1 MDFSEVL
8 VMSEVPL
15 KCTGIAAILIK
26 KLEKES
32 KVLLLKRAGTVLPD
46 AWCYIGGS
54 IEEGETAWEAALRE
68 IKEETGI
75 SLPYL
80 YISNQYDQ
88 IYSAKDNYIYMA
100 PVFVG
105 YVPENQ
111 QVILNHEH
119 SAYKWM
125 SFAEAIETAA
135 LPGNDKVLMSVE
147 KHFAKKSPP
156 DFLRAGKLEEAR

>member
-1 MDFSEVL
+1 MPG
-8 VMSEVPL
+8 VPI

-80 YISNQYDQ
+80 YVSNQYDQ

-105 YVPENQ
+105 YVEEHQ
-111 QVILNHEH
+111 EVILNHEH
-119 SAYKWM
+119 SAYRWM

-135 LPGNDKVLMSVE
+135 LPGNDEVLMSVE
-147 KHFAKKSPP
+147 KHFAQKNPP
-156 DFLRAGKLEEAR
+156 EFLRAGKLEKAR

>member
-1 MDFSEVL
+1 
-8 VMSEVPL
+8 MSEVPIR
-15 KCTGIAAILIK
+15 CTGIAVILIK

-32 KVLLLKRAGTVLPD
+32 EVLLLKRAGTVLPD

-80 YISNQYDQ
+80 YVSNQYDQ

-105 YVPENQ
+105 YVEEHQ
-111 QVILNHEH
+111 EVILNHEH
-119 SAYKWM
+119 SAYRWM

-135 LPGNDKVLMSVE
+135 LPGNDEVLMSVE
-147 KHFAKKSPP
+147 KHFAQKNPP
-156 DFLRAGKLEEAR
+156 EFLRAGKLEKAR